1 MTHDPLCPLVSPQRW
16 ERYPFGCCCD
26 LIAKVRHDE
35 RQKINELINLPK
47 EPA

>member
-16 ERYPFGCCCD
+16 DRYPFGCCCY
-26 LIAKVRHDE
+26 LIAQVRKEE
-35 RQKINELINLPK
+35 RQKLIELINVAE